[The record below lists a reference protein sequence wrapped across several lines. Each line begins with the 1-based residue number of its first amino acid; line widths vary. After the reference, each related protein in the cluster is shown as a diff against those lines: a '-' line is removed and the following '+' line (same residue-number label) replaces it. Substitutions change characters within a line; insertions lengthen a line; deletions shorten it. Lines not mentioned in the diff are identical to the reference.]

1 MCQTKGV
8 GLTHVHSNSAP
19 AKIMNMP
26 IKYDLPVTADQV
38 AISDSDKKKQ
48 SKINTYTSFSLGSN
62 FVKSN

>member
-8 GLTHVHSNSAP
+8 GLTHVRSNSAP

-26 IKYDLPVTADQV
+26 IKYHLPVTADQV
-38 AISDSDKKKQ
+38 AISDSDPKKQ
-48 SKINTYTSFSLGSN
+48 STINTYTSFSLGSN